1 LLALV
6 IIMDVEADFLTGRA
20 MRAKRFLAGTA
31 AGVMALAVIG
41 GCANQIKQ
49 LEPKLELR
57 NAAQN
62 LGAEKQTGF
71 TLKLTGSADDLAAAV
86 KKQDPDTSA
95 DDIDSLKKLFN
106 SSFTVAVD
114 QAGDGAEDDR
124 ASLAATVDGVAG
136 TELRVVDQTLYL
148 KAPVADLVRKF
159 GGAESDV
166 SEMQDEFTQADP
178 ALKAFFTG
186 GWVSLNVKDMAK
198 TQDTDSAKVAA
209 EAKKSAQ
216 NLFDGAQ
223 IERDKADKTHLIV
236 TTSTT
241 KAYSELK
248 RLVTAVGGDETKSL
262 SDELDKAPKDR
273 PIVLDLWIDDD
284 KLVAAEINL
293 LQFIDGATGRVALR
307 IDVTTGAP
315 IEAPP
320 GAAKIDP
327 ALLSSFA
334 GAGTGAAGATQ
345 VAQSLGLGA
354 ISLASAGG
362 DKPSAHLKE
371 AASMLDGSP
380 YQVRIVRTGVAE
392 VTAGNAKACL
402 TVPATTAKKPKVTAG
417 AC

>member
-1 LLALV
+1 
-6 IIMDVEADFLTGRA
+6 
-20 MRAKRFLAGTA
+20 MRAKRFLAGAA
-31 AGVMALAVIG
+31 AGVTALAVIG

-114 QAGDGAEDDR
+114 QAGDGPDDDR
-124 ASLAATVDGVAG
+124 ASMAATVDGVAG

-148 KAPVADLVRKF
+148 KAPVADLVKKF
-159 GGAESDV
+159 GGAESDIA
-166 SEMQDEFTQADP
+166 EMQDEFTQADP

-186 GWVSLNVKDMAK
+186 GWVSLSVKDVAK
-198 TQDTDSAKVAA
+198 TGTLPTQDTDSAKVAA

-223 IERDKADKTHLIV
+223 VERDKADDKHLIV

-248 RLVTAVGGDETKSL
+248 RLITAVGGDQAKSL
-262 SDELDKAPKDR
+262 SGELDKAPKDR

-284 KLVAAEINL
+284 KLIAAEINL
-293 LQFIDGATGRVALR
+293 LQFIDGATGRVAVRLE
-307 IDVTTGAP
+307 VTTGAP
-315 IEAPP
+315 IDVPA
-320 GAAKIDP
+320 GATKIDP
-327 ALLSSFA
+327 KVISSFA
-334 GAGTGAAGATQ
+334 T
-345 VAQSLGLGA
+345 
-354 ISLASAGG
+354 
-362 DKPSAHLKE
+362 P
-371 AASMLDGSP
+371 P
-380 YQVRIVRTGVAE
+380 R
-392 VTAGNAKACL
+392 
-402 TVPATTAKKPKVTAG
+402 
-417 AC
+417 